1 MLEIFQGEEVFIYF
15 VLLCSEPDRMGL
27 GTAEVLKLWANVAK
41 GTLLWNWAKKTHVKK
56 IHLKQFLPEVFFIEF
71 SKLSERFAI
80 GKYCNGK
87 CNAFNILHVCSVR

>member
-1 MLEIFQGEEVFIYF
+1 MHDFSS
-15 VLLCSEPDRMGL
+15 LCEHISRFC
-27 GTAEVLKLWANVAK
+27 ANS
-41 GTLLWNWAKKTHVKK
+41 AKKNCGCTTVTFRNSD
-56 IHLKQFLPEVFFIEF
+56 LKQFLPEVFFIEF